1 MILPWA
7 YASASACWTP
17 ASTLLT
23 MVVARLS
30 RDQTILRVCDQ
41 PLLALLKQS
50 HDHVHPG
57 RGDTNLL
64 SDFLIVVAT

>member
-1 MILPWA
+1 
-7 YASASACWTP
+7 
-17 ASTLLT
+17 